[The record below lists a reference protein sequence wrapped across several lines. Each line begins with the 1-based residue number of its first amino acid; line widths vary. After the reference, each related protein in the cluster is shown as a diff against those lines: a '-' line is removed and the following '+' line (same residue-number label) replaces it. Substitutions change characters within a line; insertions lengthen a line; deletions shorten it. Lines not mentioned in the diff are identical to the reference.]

1 MEISNEPINPN
12 GPKAETPLAD
22 NNTTSDDNPDSVSI
36 NPIPNDLEQQ
46 FEDVIRKGD
55 CIELERL
62 LGSKKELIE
71 KELQYE
77 FKERGSN
84 TVRITLLALAAA
96 LSKPAIVKFLL
107 ENNANVKAADSK
119 FGETALHMAAR
130 RGPVDTVDLLL
141 SHGADVNQKG
151 LYDATPLHLACKYGQ
166 LEIVARLL
174 DAHADLTAH
183 DKNGTAPFLTAC
195 MSNKRE
201 VMEFLLDR
209 GPKEQLNEKN
219 KFSNGPLHLASLNN
233 SHDAVEWL
241 LKYGVPT
248 DPPGDIKHTPLHFA
262 CEIGNTE
269 IIKTLI
275 SYGADIHKRSKRDS
289 SPILHSCFYAQL
301 RSFETLMTYGAS
313 VFDVNGQRNT
323 CFHNV
328 VLGTNEFSDSHKHIL
343 EALVGAGLNINQ
355 PNRAGYSP
363 LWMACAKQKD
373 KHVRCLLDLGA
384 DINYKLTSN
393 GSTALMEACCKSD
406 TQTVKTLLQLGPDM
420 AITNNDGLT
429 ALALACRF
437 GKLENVKLLIA
448 NGATVAIRDKD
459 GHTPL
464 YTAVMCGHIDIA
476 LEILAT
482 PVYFPQS
489 VVQEKAFEERT
500 ISMEHVHEIEDKLL
514 KSFDDTKYQEQ
525 ESLERIL
532 HWAIV
537 NGAFTLA
544 HRCISQN
551 PDVLQW
557 KRNGKT
563 WLHVAAL
570 HEQHGFIQLLEK
582 TPAHKVDVF
591 ATAEDSIT
599 ALHLATIGGHVKT
612 VQSLLQMM
620 PKQSDRV
627 EAIIKLNSQSESPL
641 TISITRRHKNLEDI
655 FWDVISELGTADK
668 SFMQRDPGKASKILE
683 LVAIY
688 ETPGNEVVLHQLLQQ
703 WYPNKQI
710 EDRQDFTTLHL
721 AVSCSQAVVVWWL
734 LSKGGYSD
742 YIESALKLL
751 PGEDEDD
758 SVENYIKGLLLHP
771 PPILA
776 QVANPNNDRITLPP
790 TLANEENCSLKMQG
804 NIVDIY
810 SKGGRV
816 SIPYTK
822 SSINNIV
829 YEEGPECLMAKARKN
844 LNLDALKR
852 KLERTIHDED
862 KWGVDSPLD
871 NRGAQH
877 SFDINERSFGGVAGD
892 LKLRWIHL
900 PVNDLQIMRDLVC
913 RLSHDAKRLAMDHTA
928 LMTHFNNSWTELA
941 AGGKRNYMKP
951 QCVRKEIDHSDHPN
965 DNQDGNQLL
974 RENNSCTAL
983 YMPYLTLGTY
993 PRVDSDCSTDRA
1005 DRLEESISNYNS
1017 RQINHKSMTLD
1028 QYYYPTIANSDERDN
1043 DQVLSKFLD
1052 EKDGLGRKKIFLVNQ
1067 LWIWII
1073 DEKTIISATTEDS
1086 GHTKNLFQNIQN
1098 NILYGET
1105 RSRFERATSVQSI
1118 MELFVGAASGFFME
1132 KFISCPGQDMGQRIN
1147 KGPIEIFRESIRKV
1161 ADDETRLFRDFLQ
1174 GLRNE
1179 ARGRGGPAGKESQ
1192 SDSRAQQISQ
1202 NRYHVIS
1209 PETELLEIIRDIRD
1223 ELHILRSLAE
1233 DQDVVWKQA
1242 FASGDHTDHPGQF
1255 QYYHS
1260 CTPTDVKKSLDDM
1273 LLEAEKTTDYINDL
1287 LDLRQAEYNRE
1298 QANDSANQ
1306 SKSIFIFTVVT
1317 IVFLPLSFLSSLFAL
1332 DVTSFPHESG
1342 SLKYEAR
1349 WLFPILF
1356 GVTAAVSI
1364 PAIFLAWNVNAI
1376 SELFQLRA
1384 KKDSAERP
1392 ATTNASDAPAQKSVA
1407 RISGE
1412 RLRRRWRRRDKNV
1425 LPQHEGP

>member
-1 MEISNEPINPN
+1 
-12 GPKAETPLAD
+12 
-22 NNTTSDDNPDSVSI
+22 
-36 NPIPNDLEQQ
+36 
-46 FEDVIRKGD
+46 
-55 CIELERL
+55 
-62 LGSKKELIE
+62 
-71 KELQYE
+71 
-77 FKERGSN
+77 
-84 TVRITLLALAAA
+84 
-96 LSKPAIVKFLL
+96 
-107 ENNANVKAADSK
+107 
-119 FGETALHMAAR
+119 MAAR
-130 RGPVDTVDLLL
+130 RGPKDSVELLL
-141 SHGADVNQKG
+141 SHKADIHQKG
-151 LYDATPLHLACKYGQ
+151 LNDATPLHLACRYGQ
-166 LEIVARLL
+166 REVVACLL
-174 DAHADLTAH
+174 DAQADLTKL
-183 DKNGTAPFLTAC
+183 DKDGATPFLTAC
-195 MSNKRE
+195 INNKQE
-201 VMEFLLDR
+201 ITQFLLER
-209 GPKEQLNEKN
+209 GPKEQINGTN
-219 KFSNGPLHLASLNN
+219 KFSNGPLHLACLTGSYN
-233 SHDAVEWL
+233 VVVWL
-241 LKYGVPT
+241 LKLRVIPINQSGFI
-248 DPPGDIKHTPLHFA
+248 GKTPLHFA
-262 CEIGNTE
+262 CERGHTE
-269 IIKTLI
+269 IIKALI
-275 SYGADIHKRSKRDS
+275 SHGADIHRRNKDDD
-289 SPILHSCFYAQL
+289 SPILHSCLYAQL
-301 RSFETLMTYGAS
+301 RSLETLIVHGALIS
-313 VFDVNGQRNT
+313 NVDGQRNN
-323 CFHNV
+323 CFHYV
-328 VLGTNEFSDSHKHIL
+328 VLSKKEFSDSHKHIM
-343 EALVGAGLNINQ
+343 ETLVGAGLNINQ

-363 LWMACAKQKD
+363 LWMACEKQKD
-373 KHVRCLLDLGA
+373 KHIQCLLDLGA
-384 DINYKLTSN
+384 DINYKVASN
-393 GSTALMEACCKSD
+393 GSTALMEACCKPD

-420 AITNNDGLT
+420 TITNNDGQT

-437 GKLENVKLLIA
+437 GQLENAKALIN
-448 NGATVAIRDKD
+448 NGATVTICDKD

-464 YTAVMCGHIDIA
+464 YTAVMCGNIDIA

-482 PVYFPQS
+482 PVYFPQN
-489 VVQEKAFEERT
+489 VVQEKAFAERT
-500 ISMEHVHEIEDKLL
+500 TSMEHVREVEDNLL
-514 KSFDDTKYQEQ
+514 KSFENTKYQEQ
-525 ESLERIL
+525 EPLQRIL

-551 PDVLQW
+551 PEVLQW
-557 KRNGKT
+557 KRNGAT

-570 HEQHGFIQLLEK
+570 HGQHGFIQLLEE
-582 TPAHKVDVF
+582 TPSHSINVF
-591 ATAEDSIT
+591 STAEDSIT
-599 ALHLATIGGHVKT
+599 ALHLATIDGNVKS

-627 EAIIKLNSQSESPL
+627 EAIIKQNSQSESPL
-641 TISITRRHKNLEDI
+641 TISITRRHKNLEDL
-655 FWDVISELGTADK
+655 FWDVIRQLGTADK
-668 SFMQRDPGKASKILE
+668 SFMQKSPGKASKILE

-703 WYPNKQI
+703 WYLNKQV

-721 AVSCSQAVVVWWL
+721 AVYCSQAVVVWWL

-742 YIESALKLL
+742 CIESALELL
-751 PGEDEDD
+751 PGRDGDD
-758 SVENYIKGLLLHP
+758 SVESYIKGLLLHP

-776 QVANPNNDRITLPP
+776 RVANPNNDRVTLPP
-790 TLANEENCSLKMQG
+790 ILANEENPALKMQG

-829 YEEGPECLMAKARKN
+829 YEEGPEHLMAKARKN

-852 KLERTIHDED
+852 KLERTVHDEG
-862 KWGVDSPLD
+862 KRGVKNPLS
-871 NRGAQH
+871 NRG
-877 SFDINERSFGGVAGD
+877 VTGD

-928 LMTHFNNSWTELA
+928 LMKHFNNSWTELA

-965 DNQDGNQLL
+965 DNQNRNHPL
-974 RENNSCTAL
+974 RENSTCTAL

-993 PRVDSDCSTDRA
+993 PRVDSDCNTDRS
-1005 DRLEESISNYNS
+1005 DKFEESISNYNS
-1017 RQINHKSMTLD
+1017 RQIKHKSMTLD

-1043 DQVLSKFLD
+1043 DQVLSKFLN
-1052 EKDGLGRKKIFLVNQ
+1052 EKDGLGRKKILLVNQ
-1067 LWIWII
+1067 IWIWII

-1086 GHTKNLFQNIQN
+1086 VHTKNLFQSIQN

-1179 ARGRGGPAGKESQ
+1179 AKGQGGPIGKEPQ
-1192 SDSRAQQISQ
+1192 SNSRAQQTSQ
-1202 NRYHVIS
+1202 NRYHIIS
-1209 PETELLEIIRDIRD
+1209 PETELLELIRDIRD

-1242 FASGDHTDHPGQF
+1242 FTSGGHIEHPGQF

-1273 LLEAEKTTDYINDL
+1273 LLEAEKTTNYINDL
-1287 LDLRQAEYNRE
+1287 LDLRQAEYNRV

-1342 SLKYEAR
+1342 DLKYEAR

-1356 GVTAAVSI
+1356 GLTAAVSI
-1364 PAIFLAWNVNAI
+1364 PAIFLACNVNAI
-1376 SELFQLRA
+1376 SERFQLRA
-1384 KKDSAERP
+1384 KKDPTERP
-1392 ATTNASDAPAQKSVA
+1392 TTTNASNVPAQKSTS
-1407 RISGE
+1407 RFSGE
-1412 RLRRRWRRRDKNV
+1412 RLKRRWRRRDKNV